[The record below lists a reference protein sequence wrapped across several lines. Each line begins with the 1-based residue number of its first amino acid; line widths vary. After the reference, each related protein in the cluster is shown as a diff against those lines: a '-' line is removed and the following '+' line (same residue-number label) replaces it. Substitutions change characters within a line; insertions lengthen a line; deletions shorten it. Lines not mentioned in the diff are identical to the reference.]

1 MFWPEKDSQSVWL
14 LTRPLSKLL
23 LTTNRGLIPVP
34 AQRSLPSTSQGAAGQ
49 GDLPALSPPAAVMLQ
64 VNENPHSNRVTP
76 PTPSA
81 APEEPLPPAALTLVN
96 DALCDEF
103 ALPPLV
109 VTQRPPVENQALPEL
124 SPWVLSAPRPKER
137 QQGHQ
142 GSVPDLPGL
151 NRTKP
156 RSPESAACSAGR
168 KHLGEQ
174 ALTPWLSWLPP

>member
-1 MFWPEKDSQSVWL
+1 MRI
-14 LTRPLSKLL
+14 LTAI
-23 LTTNRGLIPVP
+23 G
-34 AQRSLPSTSQGAAGQ
+34 
-49 GDLPALSPPAAVMLQ
+49 
-64 VNENPHSNRVTP
+64 TP
-76 PTPSA
+76 QTPSA
-81 APEEPLPPAALTLVN
+81 APEEPLPPAAPTLVN

-124 SPWVLSAPRPKER
+124 SPWVLSAPRPQERLER

-142 GSVPDLPGL
+142 GSVADLPGL
-151 NRTKP
+151 NRTKL
-156 RSPESAACSAGR
+156 RSPESAASSAGR